1 MLNDTAIEVDVEVEI
16 DDDVE
21 DADNVDIEEF
31 EIENMVECL
40 SVEIDV
46 EAEIDDDVEDEDN
59 VDIEEFDIEDAVEL
73 SADDTEE
80 DDDDFDDEELE
91 SNGGVE
97 CRADKLT
104 DAVYDTRCGFVA
116 IVGRPNVGKSTLLNV
131 ILGQKVSITSF
142 KPQTTRHQILG
153 IKTEQK
159 KQTVYV
165 DTPGIHH
172 GAHKALNRQMN
183 KVAHQAMLDVNA
195 IIFVIEALKW
205 TQEDD
210 KVLKMVKEHS
220 APIMIAI
227 NKIDLVKEKAQLL
240 AFMQEISEKLPQAEM
255 VPFSAKRSQQI
266 DVIESWVDQ
275 YIPMSPFY
283 FPEDQLF
290 NHTERFH
297 LSEII
302 REKLMRQLSQEL
314 PYAIDVQI
322 EALEHQDRIVHI
334 HALIYAEREGQKPI
348 IVGKKGQMLRDIGT
362 KSREEMER
370 FYGKKVC
377 LKLWVKVKEGWSDN
391 RHALQEM
398 GYA

>member
-1 MLNDTAIEVDVEVEI
+1 MLNDNPEILLDDELAIDDMDVSNI
-16 DDDVE
+16 DDDS
-21 DADNVDIEEF
+21 DF
-31 EIENMVECL
+31 EIEE
-40 SVEIDV
+40 
-46 EAEIDDDVEDEDN
+46 DDDRLFRAESE
-59 VDIEEFDIEDAVEL
+59 
-73 SADDTEE
+73 SADDT
-80 DDDDFDDEELE
+80 
-91 SNGGVE
+91 
-97 CRADKLT
+97 
-104 DAVYDTRCGFVA
+104 VYDTRCGFVA

-159 KQTVYV
+159 KQIVYV

-183 KVAHQAMLDVNA
+183 KVAHQALLDVNA
-195 IIFVIEALKW
+195 VIFVIEALKW
-205 TQEDD
+205 TQEDE
-210 KVLKMVKEHS
+210 KVAKMLQDHE

-227 NKIDLVKEKAQLL
+227 NKIDLVKEKPQLL
-240 AFMQEISEKLPQAEM
+240 AFMQEIHERLPQAEM
-255 VPFSAKRSQQI
+255 LPLSAKKHQQI
-266 DVIESWVDQ
+266 NVIEHWVEER
-275 YIPMSPFY
+275 IPMSPFY

-290 NHTERFH
+290 NHSEKFH

-322 EALEHQDRIVHI
+322 EALEHQERIVQI

-348 IVGKKGQMLRDIGT
+348 IVGKNGQMLRDIGT
-362 KSREEMER
+362 KARQEMER

-391 RHALQEM
+391 KFALQEM
-398 GYA
+398 GYAEY

>member
-1 MLNDTAIEVDVEVEI
+1 MLNDAAIEVDVEVEV

-59 VDIEEFDIEDAVEL
+59 VDIEEFDIEDAIEL
-73 SADDTEE
+73 SADDTEDE
-80 DDDDFDDEELE
+80 DEFDDDELE
-91 SNGGVE
+91 LNGGVE
-97 CRADKLT
+97 CRADMLAE
-104 DAVYDTRCGFVA
+104 AVYDTRCGFVA

-205 TQEDD
+205 TNEDD

-266 DVIESWVDQ
+266 DVIESWVNQ

>member
-1 MLNDTAIEVDVEVEI
+1 MLNDTAIEVDVEVEV

-21 DADNVDIEEF
+21 DADNIDIEEF

-59 VDIEEFDIEDAVEL
+59 VDIEEFDIEDAVEI
-73 SADDTEE
+73 SADDTE
-80 DDDDFDDEELE
+80 DDDELE
-91 SNGGVE
+91 SNGGIE
-97 CRADKLT
+97 CRADMLT

>member
-1 MLNDTAIEVDVEVEI
+1 MLNDTAIEVDVEVEV
-16 DDDVE
+16 DDEIE
-21 DADNVDIEEF
+21 DEGCEIEEF
-31 EIENMVECL
+31 EIEDSL
-40 SVEIDV
+40 DAS
-46 EAEIDDDVEDEDN
+46 DN
-59 VDIEEFDIEDAVEL
+59 AQE
-73 SADDTEE
+73 
-80 DDDDFDDEELE
+80 DDDFDDEAFEFDE
-91 SNGGVE
+91 GVE
-97 CRADKLT
+97 CTADMRAD
-104 DAVYDTRCGFVA
+104 DVIYDTRCGFVA

>member
-1 MLNDTAIEVDVEVEI
+1 MLNDTAIEVDVEVEV

-21 DADNVDIEEF
+21 DADNIDIEEF

-59 VDIEEFDIEDAVEL
+59 VDIEEFDIEDAVEI
-73 SADDTEE
+73 SADDTE
-80 DDDDFDDEELE
+80 DDDEDFDDDELE
-91 SNGGVE
+91 SNGGIE
-97 CRADKLT
+97 CRADMVT